1 MWETNKQR
9 KKQRH
14 RLETINGNR
23 FRYCGSISRGFL
35 EYVNNYGIQKFNVR
49 CLELA
54 DNYGKQFIPPKLL
67 SQMAKANTTF
77 N

>member
-1 MWETNKQR
+1 M
-9 KKQRH
+9 
-14 RLETINGNR
+14 LGL
-23 FRYCGSISRGFL
+23 GFPKSSGGVL
-35 EYVNNYGIQKFNVR
+35 EYVNNYGIQEFNAR

-67 SQMAKANTTF
+67 SQMASSEITF